1 MERTASLLGCVWSGV
16 PRVLYVPWSFFLNA
30 CGISSPTRVKS
41 RWTLLS
47 YIGGIVTLPC
57 PVTTRSSVP
66 GSTVRATSPGYRSP
80 PPHPLW
86 CQRDGKAKL
95 VPELQAPPPNQSPSA
110 VISHPPTTVVTLC
123 LAFPRLSFGSS
134 RWFSVCV
141 ENDVH
146 GIHLSISI
154 FLSQGMFWILNGLL
168 SSVVVVPVSVSRVRC
183 LSCTTSASPLG
194 CLRLEYAEQHA
205 YFFAEESLYG
215 NQKTHKYQINF
226 VLYIVTCKNV
236 HINSLHKSIVMT
248 IFLNWIPFEKM

>member
-141 ENDVH
+141 EKMTYME
-146 GIHLSISI
+146 SISLSLSFSLRACFGSWMGCSLLLLWCLCPFPESDVCLAQPLLHHWAVSGLNMQNSMPT
-154 FLSQGMFWILNGLL
+154 FL
-168 SSVVVVPVSVSRVRC
+168 
-183 LSCTTSASPLG
+183 
-194 CLRLEYAEQHA
+194 LRKAFMGIKRHT
-205 YFFAEESLYG
+205 
-215 NQKTHKYQINF
+215 NIK
-226 VLYIVTCKNV
+226 
-236 HINSLHKSIVMT
+236 
-248 IFLNWIPFEKM
+248 